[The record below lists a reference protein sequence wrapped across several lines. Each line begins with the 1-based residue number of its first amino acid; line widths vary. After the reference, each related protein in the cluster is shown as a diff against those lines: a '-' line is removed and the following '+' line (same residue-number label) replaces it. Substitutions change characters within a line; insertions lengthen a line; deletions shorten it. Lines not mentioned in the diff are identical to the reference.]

1 MASIN
6 FSMNNLNV
14 ALSGVNGYMEV
25 ASYTNL
31 DPVDYKFRVECRDQT
46 LIYTFKA
53 NTSEPSP
60 IDGFRRTKTDET
72 RVSFLGAVMP
82 Q

>member
-6 FSMNNLNV
+6 FSMNNLSV

-31 DPVDYKFRVECRDQT
+31 DPVEYKFKVETRDQT
-46 LIYTFKA
+46 LIYTFYSNKTVPTA
-53 NTSEPSP
+53 IE
-60 IDGFRRTKTDET
+60 GFRRTKTDET
-72 RVSFLGAVMP
+72 RISFLGAVMP
-82 Q
+82 